1 MVGAPDGAT
10 PMTLMII
17 LGGIAALYLIGL
29 LFRLASLA
37 LPVCLGLCAFLVL
50 RDQGNGWA
58 AALAMGLLTG
68 IGVHLAGR
76 WLFARTTSASIRL
89 LIGLLFMA
97 PAGAAGL
104 GAGMALADLLGI
116 DGGWRTC
123 LAILVGVA
131 AACASWRS
139 LTTDRSSIR
148 GLRDA
153 PTVR

>member
-1 MVGAPDGAT
+1 
-10 PMTLMII
+10 MTLMII

-37 LPVCLGLCAFLVL
+37 LPVCLGLCAFLLL
-50 RDQGNGWA
+50 RDQGYGP
-58 AALAMGLLTG
+58 ALAMGLLTG
-68 IGVHLAGR
+68 IGFHLAGL
-76 WLFARTTSASIRL
+76 WLFARTTSARIRL

-104 GAGMALADLLGI
+104 GAGTALADLLGI

-123 LAILVGVA
+123 LAMLVGVA

-139 LTTDRSSIR
+139 LAADRSSM
-148 GLRDA
+148 GTMRDT